1 MKKPPSP
8 PDFQDIVSE
17 FESGSKSFLRN
28 EKAIMLA
35 KEYNEKYLHWDE
47 VRHRDTDGIDPV
59 HVWGLMEL
67 FRRGELETIKFGK
80 IGIRYSV
87 IRDFIRRL
95 HEIDTMSSAGL
106 FREKNMT
113 KRNRL
118 IYSVSSVMEESIASS
133 QIEGASTT
141 TLLAKKMLRENRQPK
156 NRSEKMIL
164 NNYDAMTY
172 IKAKKDG
179 PLTPDLITEIHRIIT
194 KGTLETESAEGCF
207 RNTDDIVIS
216 DGITGE
222 VYHEPIPFADIES
235 AIGSVCEYINEEKE
249 FEHPLIKGIIL
260 HFIIAYIHPFA
271 DGNGRLARALF
282 YWYSLKKGY
291 WTMEYLSISKVIKSH
306 RGRYDRAYLLS
317 ETDGNDVTYFIKF
330 NLEMIEKAYVVF
342 RDYVKR
348 KADEQ
353 KILEKE
359 IMGIEN
365 LNLRQK
371 SILNDALKSDEPFS
385 VYYVQEKYQTSYQTA
400 RTDILRLMDLGHI
413 KISGRDGNMILYSYD
428 RKE

>member
-1 MKKPPSP
+1 
-8 PDFQDIVSE
+8 
-17 FESGSKSFLRN
+17 
-28 EKAIMLA
+28 
-35 KEYNEKYLHWDE
+35 
-47 VRHRDTDGIDPV
+47 
-59 HVWGLMEL
+59 
-67 FRRGELETIKFGK
+67 
-80 IGIRYSV
+80 
-87 IRDFIRRL
+87 
-95 HEIDTMSSAGL
+95 
-106 FREKNMT
+106 
-113 KRNRL
+113 
-118 IYSVSSVMEESIASS
+118 
-133 QIEGASTT
+133 
-141 TLLAKKMLRENRQPK
+141 
-156 NRSEKMIL
+156 
-164 NNYDAMTY
+164 
-172 IKAKKDG
+172 
-179 PLTPDLITEIHRIIT
+179 
-194 KGTLETESAEGCF
+194 
-207 RNTDDIVIS
+207 
-216 DGITGE
+216 
-222 VYHEPIPFADIES
+222 
-235 AIGSVCEYINEEKE
+235 
-249 FEHPLIKGIIL
+249 
-260 HFIIAYIHPFA
+260 
-271 DGNGRLARALF
+271 
-282 YWYSLKKGY
+282 
-291 WTMEYLSISKVIKSH
+291 MEYLSISKVIKSH